1 MSADRNETSNVVDIL
16 LFYLRSRYLSATE
29 CLLYLVLCGVA
40 GRARDGYVTLR
51 SLSRLLGRSISRCR
65 IYMNR
70 LKRYG
75 LIGHVMSDGHGGVS
89 FRIVIPESCARP
101 PQYLRP
107 GAPKSTLES
116 TSAESSN
123 NTVSPADCESAPRQL
138 DVGTVMLRRLK

>member
-40 GRARDGYVTLR
+40 GRAHGGYVTLR
-51 SLSRLLGRSISRCR
+51 SLSRLLGRSVSRCR

-70 LKRYG
+70 LRRYG
-75 LIGHVMSDGHGGVS
+75 LIGHVVSDGHGGVS
-89 FRIVIPESCARP
+89 FKIVIPESCARS
-101 PQYLRP
+101 PQYLRT

-123 NTVSPADCESAPRQL
+123 NPVSPADCESAPRQL